1 MQKDKRG
8 QRTRYAPRKHPP
20 LVCRGQCGQLK
31 GRVDAHSPQQPIHP
45 PVFLKFFPSFMKNKV
60 VEWSVLDL
68 NEGRRYLYHL
78 TIKTGKSP

>member
-1 MQKDKRG
+1 
-8 QRTRYAPRKHPP
+8 
-20 LVCRGQCGQLK
+20 
-31 GRVDAHSPQQPIHP
+31 
-45 PVFLKFFPSFMKNKV
+45 MKNKV

>member
-45 PVFLKFFPSFMKNKV
+45 PFS
-60 VEWSVLDL
+60 
-68 NEGRRYLYHL
+68 
-78 TIKTGKSP
+78 